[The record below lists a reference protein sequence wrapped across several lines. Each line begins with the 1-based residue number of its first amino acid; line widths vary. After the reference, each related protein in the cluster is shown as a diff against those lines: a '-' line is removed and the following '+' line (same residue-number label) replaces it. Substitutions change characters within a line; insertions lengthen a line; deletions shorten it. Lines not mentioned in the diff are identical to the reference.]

1 MVILWYYNGIII
13 EGISELEWMCYG
25 ITFVFFMMHNIKIA
39 KGIVLW
45 LFLFT
50 FFLKVIFAEIISS
63 NNFFSVLKVF
73 FR

>member
-13 EGISELEWMCYG
+13 EGISELVRNYYG
-25 ITFVFFMMHNIKIA
+25 IIFVFFMMHNIKIA

>member
-1 MVILWYYNGIII
+1 MVLSTEEEGHWNEVVTELHNDII
-13 EGISELEWMCYG
+13 
-25 ITFVFFMMHNIKIA
+25 VKKIA
-39 KGIVLW
+39 GGIVLW

>member
-1 MVILWYYNGIII
+1 MVLSTEEEGRWNEVVTELHNDII
-13 EGISELEWMCYG
+13 EK
-25 ITFVFFMMHNIKIA
+25 KIA
-39 KGIVLW
+39 RGIVLW

-63 NNFFSVLKVF
+63 NNFVSVLKVF